1 MITRKTSK
9 KAYNI
14 RVAHKTIKRNVRS
27 IEEEDSEVS
36 GSDDYFLGSTESES
50 ESGLLS

>member
-9 KAYNI
+9 KAYKI

-36 GSDDYFLGSTESES
+36 GSDDYFLDSIESDEK
-50 ESGLLS
+50 

>member
-9 KAYNI
+9 KAYNM

-36 GSDDYFLGSTESES
+36 DPDDYFLGSTESDEK
-50 ESGLLS
+50 

>member
-1 MITRKTSK
+1 MITGKTSK

-14 RVAHKTIKRNVRS
+14 RVAHKTIKRNVCS

-36 GSDDYFLGSTESES
+36 GSDDYFLGSIESDEK
-50 ESGLLS
+50 

>member
-1 MITRKTSK
+1 M
-9 KAYNI
+9 

-36 GSDDYFLGSTESES
+36 DSDDYFLGSTESDEK
-50 ESGLLS
+50 